1 VNALARE
8 VLMSPTLPAEL
19 TPEERLAVAKQY
31 SQELERFCYRELHG
45 AEEGSEH
52 ARVARGLLRQVI
64 GVRRK
69 LEKWRYRG

>member
-1 VNALARE
+1 MAALARE
-8 VLMSPTLPAEL
+8 VSTTPSLPTEL
-19 TPEERLAVAKQY
+19 TPEERWALAKQY
-31 SQELERFCYRELHG
+31 SQEIERFCYRELHG

-52 ARVARGLLRQVI
+52 ALAARGLLRQVI